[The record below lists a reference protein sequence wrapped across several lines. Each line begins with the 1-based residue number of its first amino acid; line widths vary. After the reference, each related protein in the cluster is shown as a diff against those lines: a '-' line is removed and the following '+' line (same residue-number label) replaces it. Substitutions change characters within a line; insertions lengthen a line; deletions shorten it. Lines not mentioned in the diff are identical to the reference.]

1 MNFAISYA
9 LLELLTALWAIRSIT
24 SVYYV
29 DWLSILD
36 CIHIELLEIVGPQ
49 PRELQLESQCR
60 KNQEKNIW
68 ADMSLYVPIRPSV
81 FRNLIKG
88 RRLL

>member
-49 PRELQLESQCR
+49 PRELQLELQVTINTISHTQ
-60 KNQEKNIW
+60 KLGKTHGELWNSWN
-68 ADMSLYVPIRPSV
+68 
-81 FRNLIKG
+81 G
-88 RRLL
+88 HLLERSKI